1 MMMPN
6 TLHAIR
12 WTLLLSPAL
21 LLAGCGGG
29 AKSEAEGSD
38 NAAGRAVAGAA
49 ASAVVG
55 GLTGMGVSTGKL
67 PDFVELPPGAKAI
80 NNMAINDAGKTGGSL
95 SLEVTQKPE
104 ELVAFYR
111 ESMGRHGLK
120 LGMENQSAQLI
131 QLIGASEDKAKSLMV
146 MVNID
151 DQGKAMLNLVHSQE
165 TK

>member
-1 MMMPN
+1 MMIPN
-6 TLHAIR
+6 DLRTLR
-12 WTLLLSPAL
+12 WAALLSPAL
-21 LLAGCGGG
+21 LLTACGGG
-29 AKSEAEGSD
+29 TKSEEGASD

-104 ELVAFYR
+104 ELVTFYR
-111 ESMGRHGLK
+111 DSMARHGLK
-120 LGMENQSAQLI
+120 IGMENQSAQLI
-131 QLIGASEDKAKSLMV
+131 QMIGASEDKAKSLMV

-151 DQGKAMLNLVHSQE
+151 DQGKAMLNLVHSLE